1 MIKGEYE
8 VRKIFDK
15 ILLLLVIVA
24 CACLTV
30 FVGQNSLDM
39 TIYNLAFLAVMAVLC
54 IIGIVLGH
62 GKMNRLERAFEQ
74 ANDEIERTFDVI
86 DAGDGE
92 RPSLPEELFDQEE
105 LDERYGEFVDFIR
118 KSRSGI
124 GDVEDYVNQGEVDGI
139 IRKRLLE
146 LIPDVLTSLGILGTF
161 IGLVF
166 GLKDFRPTDY
176 EAMTTSVASLVNGIK
191 VAFLTSIY
199 GLSLSLVFAYGTKSA
214 YGDLMGSLGR
224 FLDKF
229 HRYVIPSAEAEAR
242 NIMVN
247 YQETQTEAI
256 EKMTEQF
263 SEHLATSF
271 ERVITP
277 SFRKMN
283 KSMDILTETMA
294 RGQEEMMQGLLDDF
308 LSKMH
313 SSFQLQFDNF
323 NQALE
328 QMTKAQI
335 DMTDKT
341 KELYNE
347 MAGELGKS
355 FEREDANMRSAV
367 REMGAMHKEY
377 LTSAQQAMDTNQ
389 KYTESLEQNYR
400 QVVDYLQDAQQSSA
414 KFWVACNQAMQRYVS
429 AASAGIEGFA
439 AASQHNSNLYEA
451 NEKLVESYNQRMQEF
466 VQYQKL
472 TAQTLEQVQNL
483 LYNIVTSPDETH
495 RTNIRK
501 MAVNNSNR
509 DMLMQIQKTLEEQGA
524 RQEELLETMVS
535 YMKEESRSK
544 KKRGFFG

>member
-1 MIKGEYE
+1 M
-8 VRKIFDK
+8 RKIFDK
-15 ILLLLVIVA
+15 ILLFLVIVA

-86 DAGDGE
+86 DAVDGE
-92 RPSLPEELFDQEE
+92 KPSLPEELFGQED

-335 DMTDKT
+335 NMTDKT

-355 FEREDANMRSAV
+355 FEREDANMRSDV

-429 AASAGIEGFA
+429 AASAGVEGFA

-544 KKRGFFG
+544 KKRGFFC